1 MNAAEEII
9 GTPLHAGLRE
19 ATAILADEG
28 TVTYGELTAAV
39 NRFGNALRASG
50 VGRQDRVVL
59 VMDDSVEMVAAYLGT
74 MKIGAVAV
82 AISVRSTAPEVLHV
96 IQDSQCKTLFI
107 DREFIDLY
115 DDVADKIDFPP
126 GVVVRAGEGGAHISV
141 SDFLSGHGD
150 ELAPEPM
157 APGDMACWIYTSGTT
172 GTPKGAVHCQ
182 KDVKLADLHLRKSF
196 GVEPGDR
203 IFNTSKLFFAYALG
217 HSLLGGLRAGAAI
230 VLFRGWPKSESVADM
245 VDKYRP
251 DLLFSVP
258 TMYRNMLRDEVAGRE
273 SFSGIRH
280 CVSAGERLPEQLFE
294 QWLEVTGVAI
304 LEGIGASEAMHLFIA
319 NTAADYRPGSTGKP
333 LPWAEL
339 KLLDEEGL
347 EITQPDQPGLLSV
360 SMDSLLDRYWN
371 QPEKTEAAFDGKW
384 YRTGDMFSFDADGW
398 WYHLGR
404 GDEMLKISGQWV
416 SPNEIEETALQMPEL
431 ADAAVVGFPD
441 AEGLVRTAMFAV
453 AEEGAKPDSG
463 LEEDIGVWLRA
474 RLSVYKC
481 PRTIRFVDEIPRT
494 PTGKIQRFKLVERIK
509 GEKEATAA
517 G

>member
-1 MNAAEEII
+1 MNAAKEII
-9 GTPLHAGLRE
+9 ATPLHAGLRE

-28 TVTYGELTAAV
+28 TVTYGELTATV

-59 VMDDSVEMVAAYLGT
+59 VMDDSVEMVAGYLGT

-96 IQDSQCKTLFI
+96 IQDSQCKALII
-107 DREFIDLY
+107 DREFVDLY
-115 DDVADKIDFPP
+115 QDIAGKIDFPLT
-126 GVVVRAGEGGAHISV
+126 VIVRAGESGAQTSV
-141 SDFLSGHGD
+141 SDFLNGHDD

-157 APGDMACWIYTSGTT
+157 APRDMACWIYTSGTT
-172 GTPKGAVHCQ
+172 GAPKGAVHCQ
-182 KDVKLADLHLRKSF
+182 KDVKLADLHLRESF
-196 GVEPGDR
+196 GVKPGDR

-230 VLFRGWPKSESVADM
+230 ILNRGWPNSETIAEA

-258 TMYRNMLRDEVAGRE
+258 TMYRNMLRDGVAGRE
-273 SFSGIRH
+273 SFSKIRH

-319 NTAADYRPGSTGKP
+319 NTASDYRSGSTGKP

-347 EITQPDQPGLLSV
+347 EITQPNQPGLLSV

-384 YRTGDMFSFDADGW
+384 YRTGDMFTFDADGW
-398 WYHLGR
+398 WYHHGR

-431 ADAAVVGFPD
+431 ADAAVVGVPN
-441 AEGLVRTAMFAV
+441 AEGLVRTHMFV
-453 AEEGAKPDSG
+453 VTKGRAKPG
-463 LEEDIGVWLRA
+463 QELEEDIGVWLRA
-474 RLSVYKC
+474 RLSIYKC
-481 PRTIRFVDEIPRT
+481 PRAIRFVDEIPRT

-509 GEKEATAA
+509 GEQKATVT